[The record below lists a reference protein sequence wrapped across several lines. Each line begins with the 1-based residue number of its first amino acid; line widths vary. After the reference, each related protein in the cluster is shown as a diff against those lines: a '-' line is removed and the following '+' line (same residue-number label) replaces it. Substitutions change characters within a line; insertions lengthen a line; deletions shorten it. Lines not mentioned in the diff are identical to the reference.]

1 MTSKIKSIRGPS
13 CSGIS
18 YWIVLH
24 LFQTLKNNYLG
35 TTYYEDQPTVPMQKM
50 VYRLFNLININ
61 VLCLK
66 LDVGLRNRKYLNIR
80 IEFNGSHHDKKKSVC
95 VNERNSDVVQREL
108 VDLFVSVCGKVF
120 QRCLG
125 DIWGWGCIYRTWSE
139 MSPQSID
146 FAQS

>member
-18 YWIVLH
+18 YWILN

-80 IEFNGSHHDKKKSVC
+80 TIEFNGSHHDKKK
-95 VNERNSDVVQREL
+95 
-108 VDLFVSVCGKVF
+108 K
-120 QRCLG
+120 CL
-125 DIWGWGCIYRTWSE
+125 CE
-139 MSPQSID
+139 
-146 FAQS
+146 